1 MLINPE
7 LESFSI
13 DRTLDYNSCKRNGRE
28 IIVKKEKFIH
38 FTGIPVT
45 FLAMNGSKFTVKE
58 LKERLDDGDLD
69 LSLSTLTEDD
79 IPITQMK
86 VSY

>member
-1 MLINPE
+1 MQE
-7 LESFSI
+7 
-13 DRTLDYNSCKRNGRE
+13 
-28 IIVKKEKFIH
+28 KKKLLIH
-38 FTGIPVT
+38 FTEIPVT

>member
-1 MLINPE
+1 MQE
-7 LESFSI
+7 
-13 DRTLDYNSCKRNGRE
+13 KK
-28 IIVKKEKFIH
+28 IVYQEKIIH
-38 FTGIPVT
+38 FTEIPVT

>member
-1 MLINPE
+1 MQE
-7 LESFSI
+7 
-13 DRTLDYNSCKRNGRE
+13 KK
-28 IIVKKEKFIH
+28 IVIKKKFIH
-38 FTGIPVT
+38 FTEIPVT

>member
-1 MLINPE
+1 MQE
-7 LESFSI
+7 
-13 DRTLDYNSCKRNGRE
+13 KK
-28 IIVKKEKFIH
+28 IVIKKKFIH
-38 FTGIPVT
+38 FTEITVT
-45 FLAMNGSKFTVKE
+45 FLAMNGSKFTVKD

>member
-1 MLINPE
+1 MPE
-7 LESFSI
+7 
-13 DRTLDYNSCKRNGRE
+13 KK
-28 IIVKKEKFIH
+28 IVEKEKFIH

>member
-1 MLINPE
+1 
-7 LESFSI
+7 
-13 DRTLDYNSCKRNGRE
+13 
-28 IIVKKEKFIH
+28 
-38 FTGIPVT
+38 
-45 FLAMNGSKFTVKE
+45 MNGSKFTVKE

>member
-13 DRTLDYNSCKRNGRE
+13 DRTLDYNSCKRKK
-28 IIVKKEKFIH
+28 IVIKKKFIH